1 MIRHINRQTE
11 ITYHKCL
18 MSFLLIV
25 YLAPDP
31 DQNQLF
37 TIRGWIDGVVK
48 HLELKGL
55 ILSTSLFVKIKE

>member
-1 MIRHINRQTE
+1 MFI
-11 ITYHKCL
+11 YSL
-18 MSFLLIV
+18 YLLIV

-48 HLELKGL
+48 HLELKGRL
-55 ILSTSLFVKIKE
+55 AHFM